1 MTLGKINSYLN
12 PDLQIKTEQTPF
24 KNVIQNLNGESIPDQ
39 ELCQDQSDPNVI
51 QKNCSTWRS
60 LVDEFENEG
69 DFQSNE

>member
-24 KNVIQNLNGESIPDQ
+24 KNIIQNLNGESIPDQ

-51 QKNCSTWRS
+51 QKNCST
-60 LVDEFENEG
+60 
-69 DFQSNE
+69 